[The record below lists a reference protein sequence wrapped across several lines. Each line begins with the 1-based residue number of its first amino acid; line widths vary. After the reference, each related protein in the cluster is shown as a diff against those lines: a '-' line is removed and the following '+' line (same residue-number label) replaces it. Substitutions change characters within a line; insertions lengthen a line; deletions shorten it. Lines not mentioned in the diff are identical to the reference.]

1 MNLFIEKHQDLLK
14 ELLLRNVDFIVIGGY
29 SVIFHGY
36 ARSTG
41 DVDLW
46 LKPDNINKLKLLD
59 VLKQM
64 DFDEEDIQHIAE
76 LDFTKYIVFSMWDEP
91 EKVDFLTRISMIEFE
106 QADQRKIIAAI
117 DGIKVPFLHLNDL
130 VLSKFNTGRLKD
142 KADVEEL
149 QRIQKEKENNTGQR
163 SV

>member
-14 ELLLRNVDFIVIGGY
+14 ELLFRKVDFIVIGGY

-46 LKPDNINKLKLLD
+46 LRPDNANKLKLVD
-59 VLKQM
+59 VLRQM
-64 DFDEEDIQHIAE
+64 DFDEEDIEHIAD

-106 QADQRKIIAAI
+106 QAAQRKIIADI
-117 DGIKVPFLHLNDL
+117 DGIKIPFLHLNDL
-130 VLSKFNTGRLKD
+130 ILSKFNTGRMKD

-149 QRIQKEKENNTGQR
+149 QRIQKVKG
-163 SV
+163 SMI

>member
-1 MNLFIEKHQDLLK
+1 MNLFIEKHQGLLK
-14 ELLLRNVDFIVIGGY
+14 ELLLKKVDFIVIGGY

-46 LKPDNINKLKLLD
+46 LRPDNVNKLKLLD
-59 VLKQM
+59 VLRQM
-64 DFDEEDIQHIAE
+64 NFDEEDILHIAE
-76 LDFTKYIVFSMWDEP
+76 LDFKKHIVFSMWDEP

-106 QADQRKIIAAI
+106 QADQRKIIADI
-117 DGIKVPFLHLNDL
+117 DGVKIPFLHLSDL

-142 KADVEEL
+142 KADIEEL
-149 QRIQKEKENNTGQR
+149 QKIQQEKGSTT
-163 SV
+163 

>member
-14 ELLLRNVDFIVIGGY
+14 ELLLYKVDFIVIGGY

-46 LKPDNINKLKLLD
+46 LRPDNVNKLKLLG

-106 QADQRKIIAAI
+106 DADKRKIIADI
-117 DGIKVPFLHLNDL
+117 DDIKIPFLHLNDL

-149 QRIQKEKENNTGQR
+149 QKIHSGQGGR
-163 SV
+163 SR

>member
-14 ELLLRNVDFIVIGGY
+14 ELLLRKVDFIVIGGY

-46 LKPDNINKLKLLD
+46 LRPDNVNKLKLLD

-64 DFDEEDIQHIAE
+64 DFDQEDIQHIAE
-76 LDFTKYIVFSMWDEP
+76 LDFAKHIVFSMWDEP

-106 QADQRKIIAAI
+106 DADQRKIIADI
-117 DGIKVPFLHLNDL
+117 DGITIPFLHLNDL

-149 QRIQKEKENNTGQR
+149 QKIQQGKKF
-163 SV
+163 S

>member
-1 MNLFIEKHQDLLK
+1 MNLFIEKHQGLLK
-14 ELLLRNVDFIVIGGY
+14 ELLLKKVDFIVIGGY

-46 LKPDNINKLKLLD
+46 LRPDNVNKLKLLD
-59 VLKQM
+59 VLRQM
-64 DFDEEDIQHIAE
+64 NFDEEDIQHIAE
-76 LDFTKYIVFSMWDEP
+76 LDFKKHIVFSMWDEP

-106 QADQRKIIAAI
+106 QADQRKIIADI
-117 DGIKVPFLHLNDL
+117 DGVKIPFLHLNDL

-142 KADVEEL
+142 KADIEEL
-149 QRIQKEKENNTGQR
+149 QKIQKGKGSTT
-163 SV
+163 

>member
-14 ELLLRNVDFIVIGGY
+14 ELLLKKVDFIVIGGY

-46 LKPDNINKLKLLD
+46 LRPDNANKLKLLG

-76 LDFTKYIVFSMWDEP
+76 LDFKKHIVFSMWDEP

-106 QADQRKIIAAI
+106 QADQRKITADI
-117 DGIKVPFLHLNDL
+117 DGLKIPFLHLNDL

-149 QRIQKEKENNTGQR
+149 QRIQKRKG
-163 SV
+163 

>member
-14 ELLLRNVDFIVIGGY
+14 ELLLKDVDFIIIGGY

-46 LKPDNINKLKLLD
+46 LKPDNLNKLKLLD

-106 QADQRKIIAAI
+106 HADQRKIIADV
-117 DGIKVPFLHLNDL
+117 DGVKVPFLHLNDL

-149 QRIQKEKENNTGQR
+149 QRIQKEKESNMGR
-163 SV
+163 YPV

>member
-1 MNLFIEKHQDLLK
+1 MNRFIEKHQDLLK
-14 ELLLRNVDFIVIGGY
+14 NLLFKKVDFIVIGGY

-41 DVDLW
+41 DLDLW
-46 LKPDNINKLKLLD
+46 LRPDNVNKLKLLD

-64 DFDEEDIQHIAE
+64 GFDEEDIQHIAE
-76 LDFTKYIVFSMWDEP
+76 LDFTKHIVFLMWDEP

-106 QADQRKIIAAI
+106 DAYQRKIIAEI
-117 DGIKVPFLHLNDL
+117 DRIEIPFLHLNDL

-149 QRIQKEKENNTGQR
+149 QKIQKGKGN
-163 SV
+163 SI

>member
-14 ELLLRNVDFIVIGGY
+14 ELLLKKVDFIVIGGY

-46 LKPDNINKLKLLD
+46 LRPDNVNKLKLLD

-64 DFDEEDIQHIAE
+64 DFDEEDILHIAE
-76 LDFTKYIVFSMWDEP
+76 LDFKKHIVFSMWDEP

-106 QADQRKIIAAI
+106 QADQRKIIADI
-117 DGIKVPFLHLNDL
+117 DGINVPFLHLNDL

-149 QRIQKEKENNTGQR
+149 QKIEKKRGNTI
-163 SV
+163 

>member
-149 QRIQKEKENNTGQR
+149 QRIQKEKENNTGKR

>member
-14 ELLLRNVDFIVIGGY
+14 ELLLKKVDFIVIGGY

-46 LKPDNINKLKLLD
+46 LRPDNVNKLKLLG
-59 VLKQM
+59 VLRQM
-64 DFDEEDIQHIAE
+64 NFDEEDIQHIAE

-91 EKVDFLTRISMIEFE
+91 EKVDFLTRISMLEFE
-106 QADQRKIIAAI
+106 QADQRKIIADI
-117 DGIKVPFLHLNDL
+117 DGISVPFLHLNDL

-149 QRIQKEKENNTGQR
+149 QKIQRGEAGTIL
-163 SV
+163 

>member
-1 MNLFIEKHQDLLK
+1 MNLFIEKHQILLK
-14 ELLLRNVDFIVIGGY
+14 ELLLKKVDFIVIGGY

-46 LKPDNINKLKLLD
+46 LRPDNINKLKLLD
-59 VLKQM
+59 VLQQM
-64 DFDEEDIQHIAE
+64 NFDEEDILHIAE
-76 LDFTKYIVFSMWDEP
+76 LDFQKHIVFSMWDEP
-91 EKVDFLTRISMIEFE
+91 EKVDFLTRISMVEFE
-106 QADQRKIIAAI
+106 QANQRKIIADI
-117 DGIKVPFLHLNDL
+117 DGIKIPFLHLNDL

-149 QRIQKEKENNTGQR
+149 QKIQKGKENTI
-163 SV
+163 

>member
-14 ELLLRNVDFIVIGGY
+14 ELLLKKVDFIVIGGY

-46 LKPDNINKLKLLD
+46 LRPDNINKLKLID
-59 VLKQM
+59 VLSQM
-64 DFDEEDIQHIAE
+64 NFDEEDILHIAE
-76 LDFTKYIVFSMWDEP
+76 LDFEKHIVFSMWDEP

-106 QADQRKIIAAI
+106 QADQRKIIADI
-117 DGIKVPFLHLNDL
+117 DGVKIPFLHLNDL

-149 QRIQKEKENNTGQR
+149 QKIQKGKGNTT
-163 SV
+163 